1 MALDPALQELVDK
14 AAIRDL
20 MARYARG
27 VDGRDPDL
35 LASTFTSDAYTDYG
49 EWDGRGRDNI
59 VNWIMRPSDTNFRST
74 HFMGDQLVQI
84 NGDSAEVETYAVAF
98 GIHYV
103 DDALSVVMTGLRYVD
118 KMVRQ
123 DDQWLVQQRVLHHDW
138 RGNAPADVT
147 LPSPGRVPAS
157 E

>member
-1 MALDPALQELVDK
+1 MALDPVLQELVDK

-49 EWDGRGRDNI
+49 EWDGKGRDNI

-74 HFMGDQLVQI
+74 HFMGDQAIQI

-103 DDALSVVMTGLRYVD
+103 DGTPSVVMTGLRYVD

-123 DDQWLVQQRVLHHDW
+123 DGQWLVRHRVLHHDW
-138 RGNAPADVT
+138 RGNAPADVQ
-147 LPSPGRVPAS
+147 LPSPNRVPAS

>member
-1 MALDPALQELVDK
+1 MPLDPVLQELVDK

-20 MARYARG
+20 MARYSRG

-35 LASTFTSDAYTDYG
+35 IASTLASDAYTDYG
-49 EWDGRGRDNI
+49 EWDGKGRDNI
-59 VNWIMRPSDTNFRST
+59 VNWIMRPSASDSRST

-84 NGDSAEVETYAVAF
+84 YGDTAEVETYAVAF
-98 GIHYV
+98 GARDV
-103 DDALSVVMTGLRYVD
+103 DGAPTVVVTGLRYVD

-123 DDQWLVQQRVLHHDW
+123 NGQWLVQNRVLQFDW
-138 RGNAPADVT
+138 RGNAPADT
-147 LPSPGRVPAS
+147 SLPSPDRVPVS

>member
-27 VDGRDPDL
+27 VDARDPDL

-49 EWDGRGRDNI
+49 EWDGKGRDNI

-74 HFMGDQLVQI
+74 HFMGDQAIQI
-84 NGDSAEVETYAVAF
+84 DGDTAEVETYAVAF
-98 GIHYV
+98 GVHYV

-123 DDQWLVQQRVLHHDW
+123 DGQWLVQHRVLHHDW
-138 RGNAPADVT
+138 RGNAPADVQF
-147 LPSPGRVPAS
+147 PSPNRVPAS

>member
-1 MALDPALQELVDK
+1 MALDPVLQELVDK

-35 LASTFTSDAYTDYG
+35 IASTLTSDAYTDYG

-59 VNWIMRPSDTNFRST
+59 VNWIMRPSDSNFRST
-74 HFMGDQLVQI
+74 HFMGDQVVQLD
-84 NGDSAEVETYAVAF
+84 GDTADVETYAVAF
-98 GIHYV
+98 GVHHV
-103 DDALSVVMTGLRYVD
+103 EGASTVVITGLRYVD

-123 DDQWLVQQRVLHHDW
+123 DGQWLVRHRMLHHDW
-138 RGNAPADVT
+138 RGNAPADLQ
-147 LPSPGRVPAS
+147 LPSPDRGPDS